1 MHSASRGRR
10 GMLPGVAMVV
20 AFVVG
25 GCDERL
31 AGGLDEPSAN
41 AILAALDAHGLGGT
55 KRKEGGAEAGFEV
68 LVDGRELGSALR
80 VLSAEGLPRRD
91 EPGVEET
98 YASSGLVPTASEE
111 RARFLAATTGEIA
124 ATLERLDGV
133 VDARVHVA
141 LPDAR
146 DAPLDGTPASA
157 RASVLLRVRRG
168 ARIEA
173 ESVRRLVAGAIEGL
187 DPASVAVVVA
197 PGAAFEVGPSPWV
210 RFGPIRVARGSAPLL
225 RGVLSVSLALHVVF
239 ASVLVFVVARTRRR
253 LERQALEASP
263 AE

>member
-10 GMLPGVAMVV
+10 GWIPGVAMVV

-41 AILAALDAHGLGGT
+41 TILAALDAHGLAGT

-68 LVDGRELGSALR
+68 LVDGKELGSALR
-80 VLSAEGLPRRD
+80 VLAAEGLPRRD

-124 ATLERLDGV
+124 GTLERLDGV

-141 LPDAR
+141 LPDSR
-146 DAPLDGTPASA
+146 DAPLDGTAPAA

-168 ARIEA
+168 ARVES
-173 ESVRRLVAGAIEGL
+173 ESVRRIVAGAVEGL
-187 DPASVAVVVA
+187 EPASVAVVVA
-197 PGAAFEVGPSPWV
+197 AGSTVGAGPSPWV
-210 RFGPIRVARGSAPLL
+210 SFGPIRVARGSAPLL
-225 RGVLSVSLALHVVF
+225 RGVLSVSLALHVVL
-239 ASVLVFVVARTRRR
+239 ATVLVFVVSRTRRR
-253 LERQALEASP
+253 LARQALEASA